1 MHAAGRYAQKLLYI
15 IDEDWPGINGGNRHF
30 TERTVGMEGGL
41 LQRKLLEGTDL
52 IKSIFQEKIFSGK
65 NYKTAISLKKGA
77 TNELISIL

>member
-1 MHAAGRYAQKLLYI
+1 
-15 IDEDWPGINGGNRHF
+15 
-30 TERTVGMEGGL
+30 MEGGL

-52 IKSIFQEKIFSGK
+52 IKSILKEKIFSGK

>member
-1 MHAAGRYAQKLLYI
+1 
-15 IDEDWPGINGGNRHF
+15 
-30 TERTVGMEGGL
+30 MEGGL

-52 IKSIFQEKIFSGK
+52 IKSIFLEKIFSGK